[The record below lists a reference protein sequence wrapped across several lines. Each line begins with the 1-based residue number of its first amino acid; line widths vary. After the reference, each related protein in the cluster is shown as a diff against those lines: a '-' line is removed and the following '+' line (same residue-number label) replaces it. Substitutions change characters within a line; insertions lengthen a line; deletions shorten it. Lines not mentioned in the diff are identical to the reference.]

1 MIDCKSQQNQDRY
14 EQYISQIA
22 AITLK
27 DGGAA
32 FKLDSCQFLER
43 MDIWAFPKYPS
54 RTAILPRG
62 INLIEA
68 LRDFISINEQCLQE
82 PDCWLGTWI
91 HPQTGDFYLDIA
103 TGCRDFDEARLQAL
117 EASQHDGRKIVA
129 VYNSKR
135 RQTIYL

>member
-1 MIDCKSQQNQDRY
+1 MDSKSQQNQEPF
-14 EQYISQIA
+14 EQYIPRIA
-22 AITLK
+22 AMTLK

-32 FKLDSCQFLER
+32 FKLDSCQFLEP

-54 RTAILPRG
+54 RTAILPRS
-62 INLIEA
+62 INLMEA
-68 LRDFISINEQCLQE
+68 FRCFISTNEQFLRE

-103 TGCRDFDEARLQAL
+103 TGCRDFAEASIQAL

-129 VYNSKR
+129 IYNSKR